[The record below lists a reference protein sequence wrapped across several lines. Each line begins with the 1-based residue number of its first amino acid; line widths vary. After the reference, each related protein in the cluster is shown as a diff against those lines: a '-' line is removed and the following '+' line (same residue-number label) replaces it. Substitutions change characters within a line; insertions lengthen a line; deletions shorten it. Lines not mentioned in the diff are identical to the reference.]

1 VRSIQ
6 NMVRVLSKYIQEKYI
21 SDRHKGIWS
30 NGQHLLP
37 SGAAHMFDHPSVRA
51 GGRGRGVNWLCGG
64 FQKRARQHRERQTSN
79 PLVQRDADPI
89 ARDVGLDRHT

>member
-6 NMVRVLSKYIQEKYI
+6 NVVRVLSKYIQEKYI

-37 SGAAHMFDHPSVRA
+37 SGAAHMFDHPSVGA
-51 GGRGRGVNWLCGG
+51 GGRGRGVNWLCGASG
-64 FQKRARQHRERQTSN
+64 NDLASVGRDRPQTRWCSAT
-79 PLVQRDADPI
+79 QIR
-89 ARDVGLDRHT
+89 